1 MQAEPSSRSSPPCP
15 SSPVLSRIDAY
26 VDSTTVVEA
35 EDAQEAAL
43 VHEGSGFTWEERGVV
58 EFDARR
64 IVTLDA
70 QGEEIESTA
79 RGDL

>member
-1 MQAEPSSRSSPPCP
+1 MPKFT
-15 SSPVLSRIDAY
+15 VLSRVDAY
-26 VDSTTVVEA
+26 VDDTTVVEA
-35 EDAQEAAL
+35 EDAQDAADL

-58 EFDARR
+58 AFDARR

-70 QGEEIESTA
+70 QGEETRSTA